1 MIMFPRKFRES
12 QQEYFGKKGISQH
25 VDVIYMKKTTIFIN
39 MFFLPFC
46 KNVTK
51 TWHKHCQ

>member
-25 VDVIYMKKTTIFIN
+25 VDVIYMKKKTIFIN